1 MKVEPRTLKGFRDFL
16 PKEARKR
23 QYVIDTLKRV
33 FESYGFEPLE
43 TPALEYEDILLGKYG
58 DEGDKLLYN
67 FIDKGDRKVA
77 LRYDQTVPLAR
88 VVSQYMN
95 SLPMPFKRY
104 QMQNVWRAENTQKGR
119 FREFLQCDADI
130 VGIKSRTADVEIISV
145 ALDGLMA
152 LGFDKPKLKLNDR
165 RVYDLLVKAV
175 ASLNKNQKLIDDL
188 SKFNQTVNELAMSV
202 DKLNKIGEENVLFN
216 IQNNAFLKENLFT
229 QNLADLKLL
238 TDFLS
243 LKEVTNPNRLS
254 ELLSPY
260 LNDEDKSTLSLIVEL
275 IETVQTNSV
284 IFSPT
289 LARGLDYYT
298 ELIFEVEIDGYS
310 GGSVAGGGRYDNLVS
325 TFSNLPLP
333 AAGFA
338 FGFDRLMEAMDLLN
352 KFPEEFITTKVLIT
366 IPNSELALVAFT
378 TAQSL
383 RIKKINTEVY
393 LDEEAS
399 MEKQFKYAEKKGIPN
414 VVVPLNENEVELRTK
429 NEDGSINKETLT
441 LEQLI
446 EKLQ

>member
-16 PKEARKR
+16 PKEARNSP
-23 QYVIDTLKRV
+23 YVIDTLKKV

-188 SKFNQTVNELAMSV
+188 SKFNQTVNELAMTI
-202 DKLNKIGEENVLFN
+202 DKLSKIGEQNVLLS
-216 IQNNAFLKENLFT
+216 IQNNELLKENLFN
-229 QNLADLKLL
+229 QKLADLKLP
-238 TDFLS
+238 S
-243 LKEVTNPNRLS
+243 
-254 ELLSPY
+254 
-260 LNDEDKSTLSLIVEL
+260 
-275 IETVQTNSV
+275 
-284 IFSPT
+284 
-289 LARGLDYYT
+289 
-298 ELIFEVEIDGYS
+298 
-310 GGSVAGGGRYDNLVS
+310 
-325 TFSNLPLP
+325 
-333 AAGFA
+333 AAGS
-338 FGFDRLMEAMDLLN
+338 
-352 KFPEEFITTKVLIT
+352 
-366 IPNSELALVAFT
+366 IPS
-378 TAQSL
+378 
-383 RIKKINTEVY
+383 
-393 LDEEAS
+393 
-399 MEKQFKYAEKKGIPN
+399 
-414 VVVPLNENEVELRTK
+414 
-429 NEDGSINKETLT
+429 
-441 LEQLI
+441 
-446 EKLQ
+446 